1 MLSRSKQGKTTIILR
16 LILIMCLTA
25 SVAVSQVFAQQME
38 DVVYLK
44 NGGVVRGTIVEQ
56 IPGESLKIQTRDGNV
71 LVFTMDEIDKLSK
84 DIPKVP
90 KEPVMG
96 VFGVDIPSSASAD
109 PKKSTGIGLSLGVI
123 VQSDENVFFG
133 TRTDLYPEM
142 TIYHENSNLRVG
154 GTVGFIWRYRFGYK
168 TDTYWND
175 DVIGWDVEYVEA
187 TITIIPIMTRLDVL
201 ISPIFLGIGVGYYA
215 SLEDGPPSQPA
226 VALRFGA
233 DIISNSN
240 ITIILDVRYEHT
252 FDEPQL
258 GGIIATVGGNLKIL
272 D

>member
-1 MLSRSKQGKTTIILR
+1 MLR

-25 SVAVSQVFAQQME
+25 LVAVSQVCAQQIE
-38 DVVYLK
+38 DVLHLK
-44 NGGVVRGTIVEQ
+44 NGEVIRGTIVEQ

-71 LVFTMDEIDKLSK
+71 LVFTMDEIAKLAK
-84 DIPKVP
+84 EMPEAP
-90 KEPVMG
+90 KEPAMG
-96 VFGVDIPSSASAD
+96 VWGVDIPTSASAD
-109 PKKSTGIGLSLGVI
+109 SKSSTGIGLNLGAI
-123 VQSDENVFFG
+123 VQSDEDVFFG

-142 TIYHENSNLRVG
+142 TIYYENSNLRVG
-154 GTVGFIWRYRFGYK
+154 GTVGLIWRQLSVHYISYSDLGFVK
-168 TDTYWND
+168 
-175 DVIGWDVEYVEA
+175 E
-187 TITIIPIMTRLDVL
+187 TITIAPIMARCDVRL
-201 ISPIFLGIGVGYYA
+201 SPIFLGVGAGYYA

-240 ITIILDVRYEHT
+240 ITIMLDVRYEHT

-258 GGIIATVGGNLKIL
+258 GGTIATVGGYIKVL

>member
-1 MLSRSKQGKTTIILR
+1 MLR
-16 LILIMCLTA
+16 LVLIMCLTA
-25 SVAVSQVFAQQME
+25 FVAVSQVCAQQME

-56 IPGESLKIQTRDGNV
+56 IPDKSLKIQTRDGNV
-71 LVFTMDEIDKLSK
+71 LVFTMDEIAKLSK
-84 DIPKVP
+84 ETPKVP
-90 KEPVMG
+90 KEPVTG
-96 VFGVDIPSSASAD
+96 VFGVDVLSSASAD
-109 PKKSTGIGLSLGVI
+109 SKSSTGIGLNLGAI

-154 GTVGFIWRYRFGYK
+154 GTVGLIWRQLSVHYIYSDLGFVK
-168 TDTYWND
+168 
-175 DVIGWDVEYVEA
+175 E
-187 TITIIPIMTRLDVL
+187 TITIAPIMARCDVRL
-201 ISPIFLGIGVGYYA
+201 SPIFLGVGAGYYA

-233 DIISNSN
+233 DIVSNSN
-240 ITIILDVRYEHT
+240 ITIMLDVRYEHT

-258 GGIIATVGGNLKIL
+258 GGTIATVGGYIKVL

>member
-1 MLSRSKQGKTTIILR
+1 MLR
-16 LILIMCLTA
+16 LILIVCLTA
-25 SVAVSQVFAQQME
+25 SVAASQVFAQQME

-56 IPGESLKIQTRDGNV
+56 IPDESLKIQTRDGNV
-71 LVFTMDEIDKLSK
+71 LVFTMDEIAKLSK
-84 DIPKVP
+84 EAPKVP

-96 VFGVDIPSSASAD
+96 IFGVDVPSVPSSASAD
-109 PKKSTGIGLSLGVI
+109 SKSSTGIGLNLGGI

-142 TIYHENSNLRVG
+142 TIYYEKPNLRIG
-154 GTVGFIWRYRFGYK
+154 GTVGLIWRYRFGYK

-175 DVIGWDVEYVEA
+175 DVIGWDVEYVEE
-187 TITIIPIMTRLDVL
+187 TIAIIPIMTRLDVR
-201 ISPIFLGIGVGYYA
+201 ISPIFLGVGVGYYA
-215 SLEDGPPSQPA
+215 SLEDGPSSQPA

-240 ITIILDVRYEHT
+240 ITIMLDVRYEHT

>member
-1 MLSRSKQGKTTIILR
+1 MPSRSKQGKTTIMLP

-56 IPGESLKIQTRDGNV
+56 IPDKSLKIQTRDGNV
-71 LVFTMDEIDKLSK
+71 LVFTMDEIAKLSK
-84 DIPKVP
+84 EPPKVP
-90 KEPVMG
+90 KKPMMG
-96 VFGVDIPSSASAD
+96 VFGVDVPSVPSSARAD
-109 PKKSTGIGLSLGVI
+109 SKSSTGIGLNIGVI
-123 VQSDENVFFG
+123 VQSDESVFFG

-154 GTVGFIWRYRFGYK
+154 GTVGLIWRYKYGIGYESQTEFDEFGYESRFEL
-168 TDTYWND
+168 YSSEEE
-175 DVIGWDVEYVEA
+175 I
-187 TITIIPIMTRLDVL
+187 TITPIMARCDVR
-201 ISPIFLGIGVGYYA
+201 ISPIFLGVGVGYYA
-215 SLEDGPPSQPA
+215 SLEDGPSSQPA

-240 ITIILDVRYEHT
+240 ITIY
-252 FDEPQL
+252 
-258 GGIIATVGGNLKIL
+258 A
-272 D
+272 